1 MACQRV
7 AWPGSSQ
14 MVQVRKQ
21 KLQRGLSHRTCVVR
35 PSSGRENETCVFLLM
50 SWVQNKKPAS
60 ADAAPENRIFEKLR
74 PFKSQI
80 FCAHAKRRIV
90 AACTDALL
98 SPLVMNTRNLN
109 LSRGE
114 GFGNS

>member
-14 MVQVRKQ
+14 LVQVRKQ
-21 KLQRGLSHRTCVVR
+21 KLQRGLSHGTCVVR

-80 FCAHAKRRIV
+80 FCAHAKKKDSCSLYRCIAV
-90 AACTDALL
+90 SFSHEHAK
-98 SPLVMNTRNLN
+98 PKPIPQ
-109 LSRGE
+109 RG
-114 GFGNS
+114 FWQ